1 MRAAQISQF
10 GAPEV
15 LRLND
20 VDRPAPKAG
29 QVLVAVH
36 AASVNGHDAA
46 VRSGQLKL
54 VSGRSFPIGL
64 GLDFVGTVAA
74 PVPSGT
80 PFEVGDRVWG
90 TVHPRKRCATAAFAQ
105 FVVVDAKRL
114 APAPTQLSDPD
125 AAALVVAGSTALI
138 ALRDVLHLTSGE
150 RVLIR
155 GAAGGVGTA
164 AVQLAHSMNADVT
177 ALARDQYAAELRALG
192 ADHVLDRASTTA
204 RDIGP
209 FDVILDLVGADLPRY
224 RRRLTKHGRMATV
237 ALSGPAIAA
246 IAASLIYGPRRI
258 RTFSA
263 DPTMPLLNDLAA
275 LVSSGALRA
284 TIEQTYPLTE
294 IAQAHTAFDH
304 GGTLGKHVITIE
316 H

>member
-1 MRAAQISQF
+1 MNAAQISQF

-20 VDRPAPKAG
+20 VDRPTPMAG

-46 VRSGQLKL
+46 IRAGQLKL

-74 PVPSGT
+74 PAPSGT

-90 TVHPRKRCATAAFAQ
+90 TVHPRKRHATAAFAQ
-105 FVVVDAKRL
+105 FLVVDSERL

-125 AAALVVAGSTALI
+125 GASLVVAGSTALT
-138 ALRDVLHLTSGE
+138 ALRDVLRLKAGE

-164 AVQLAHSMNADVT
+164 AVQLAHSMGAQVT
-177 ALARDQYAAELRALG
+177 ALARDQHAAELRALG
-192 ADHVLDRASTTA
+192 ADHVLDRTSTA
-204 RDIGP
+204 AHDVGP
-209 FDVILDLVGADLPRY
+209 FDVILDLVGTDLRHY

-237 ALSGPAIAA
+237 ALSGPAIPA
-246 IAASLIYGPRRI
+246 IAASLVHGPRRI

-284 TIEQTYPLTE
+284 TIEKTYPLTE
-294 IAQAHTAFDH
+294 IAQAHTAFDR
-304 GGTLGKHVITIE
+304 GGTLGKHVITMKP
-316 H
+316 